1 MSDKPSAGKQVV
13 SVQMP
18 ADLVDAMDRYGES
31 IERPRSWVMREAV
44 ASYLAYEAEKDRAT
58 RRALADVD
66 AGRLVSAEAVKAW
79 ADGLDKGTPL
89 PLPKPGQ

>member
-1 MSDKPSAGKQVV
+1 MSDKSGGKQVV

-18 ADLVDAMDRYGES
+18 ADLVAEMDRYGEA
-31 IERPRSWVMREAV
+31 IERPRSWIIRQAV

-58 RRALADVD
+58 RLSLADTD
-66 AGRLVSAEAVKAW
+66 AGRTISGEAVKAW
-79 ADGLDKGTPL
+79 ANSLDQDTPL